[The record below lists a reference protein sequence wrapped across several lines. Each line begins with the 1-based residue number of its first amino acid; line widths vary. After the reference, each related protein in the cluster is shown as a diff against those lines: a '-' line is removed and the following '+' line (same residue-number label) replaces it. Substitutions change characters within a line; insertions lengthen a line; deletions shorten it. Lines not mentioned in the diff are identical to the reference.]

1 MRKRNIFALA
11 ALLVMAPALS
21 WAEQFA
27 IVGPRAL
34 GMGGAS
40 VAAVND
46 STAVYWNPAALAQ
59 YHRVDIRVPVEA
71 GLKDHMDL
79 KDNWNRINDIYNQ
92 AVAGDLGS
100 INELIKL
107 IRDLDKPDT
116 GADGD
121 LSTGFSA
128 SVPLPHA
135 AIAVSALNLG
145 YAGLYPTAD
154 TANLNTNIGQ
164 PDFVGN
170 NDTTLTGIGI
180 NTVQPALSFALS
192 LGGKVF
198 LGANA
203 KMIYASTYVHSEAVG
218 TSNFDDFL
226 DRLDNSKTRSNE
238 ASLDAGI
245 IVAPSERFSIGV
257 VGRDLT
263 SPSFPVQGVYALKSS
278 PVPPSDV
285 TTQYMVKEI
294 ELKPQVRAGIAWQPF
309 QTFTLAADYDLTKNE
324 TFTPGY
330 EDQTLALGLEK
341 TFWSEYLSCRLG
353 AYRNLAD
360 DEANTVYTAGLGTR
374 ILAFRLDLAGA
385 YDFDERE
392 YQASMNLALRF

>member
-1 MRKRNIFALA
+1 
-11 ALLVMAPALS
+11 
-21 WAEQFA
+21 
-27 IVGPRAL
+27 
-34 GMGGAS
+34 
-40 VAAVND
+40 
-46 STAVYWNPAALAQ
+46 
-59 YHRVDIRVPVEA
+59 
-71 GLKDHMDL
+71 
-79 KDNWNRINDIYNQ
+79 
-92 AVAGDLGS
+92 
-100 INELIKL
+100 
-107 IRDLDKPDT
+107 
-116 GADGD
+116 
-121 LSTGFSA
+121 
-128 SVPLPHA
+128 
-135 AIAVSALNLG
+135 VSALNLG

-360 DEANTVYTAGLGTR
+360 NEANTVYTAGLGTR